1 VFGGYTLY
9 GITFLVQL
17 TLDVLV
23 YYNKL
28 SMTEQT
34 FLLSPKFGTQYLS
47 DHEIRTVLH
56 GATTENCSSKIKL
69 DSSEQQAHKSK
80 AVSFFFFTDCS
91 NEAAQCF
98 ETGPMFFC
106 LRVTRTKVRARFVTN
121 GGATT
126 TKIIIIIISK
136 HKKGFWQVNQTL
148 QLKQNR

>member
-80 AVSFFFFTDCS
+80 AVSFFFFFSLTV
-91 NEAAQCF
+91 
-98 ETGPMFFC
+98 PMKQ
-106 LRVTRTKVRARFVTN
+106 LNV
-121 GGATT
+121 
-126 TKIIIIIISK
+126 
-136 HKKGFWQVNQTL
+136 
-148 QLKQNR
+148 LKQVQCSSVSGLPVQRCGPAL